1 MLPCSRVAHLERAHK
16 PYLPDLS
23 IAVKRNA
30 LRVAEV
36 WMDDYKYMVY
46 FAWNVPI
53 EVAVFLC
60 VSNWNLKSISGQIRA
75 CGHTKR
81 AIVWL

>member
-1 MLPCSRVAHLERAHK
+1 MEVLPCSRIAHLERAHK

-23 IAVKRNA
+23 IAMKRNA

-46 FAWNVPI
+46 FAWNIPV
-53 EVAVFLC
+53 EVAMFLC
-60 VSNWNLKSISGQIRA
+60 VSNCVSVWRHSVVIRVA
-75 CGHTKR
+75 LEKKYY
-81 AIVWL
+81 

>member
-1 MLPCSRVAHLERAHK
+1 
-16 PYLPDLS
+16 
-23 IAVKRNA
+23 
-30 LRVAEV
+30 
-36 WMDDYKYMVY
+36 MDDYKYMVY